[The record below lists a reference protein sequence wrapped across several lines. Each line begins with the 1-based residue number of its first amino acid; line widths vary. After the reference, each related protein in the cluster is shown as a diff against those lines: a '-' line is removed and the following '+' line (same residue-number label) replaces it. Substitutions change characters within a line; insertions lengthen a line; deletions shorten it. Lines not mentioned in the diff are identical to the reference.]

1 MARKKFIKYDKDKLQ
16 YSLIDPFFIEGVT
29 EVLTYGAN
37 KYYRD
42 NWKKVNSVNR
52 YVDALERHVV
62 AYRKGEI
69 KDPES
74 KLSHLLHA
82 TCCLMFLYHFER
94 KKNGSIRKKV

>member
-37 KYYRD
+37 KYYKD
-42 NWKKVNSVNR
+42 NWKKVDSVDR
-52 YVDALERHVV
+52 YVDALERHVI
-62 AYRKGEI
+62 AYRKGET

-82 TCCLMFLYHFER
+82 ACCLMFLYYFER